1 MSANPTEKHVEEHV
15 YLYCVILGSETQ
27 TFGRIG
33 IGGRGAEVYA
43 ISNKDLTGVVS
54 RIDATSVP
62 RTDESILVHQKV
74 VQKAFE
80 LAPMFPMQ
88 FSTIFESEDAV
99 RQYLAERY
107 EELHRTLESLKEA
120 EPPVVSDP
128 TRAVL
133 KEALD
138 HSLSNALRIRELSDS
153 ARGEPPHEQRREP
166 LIEVSLRRELDG
178 MEELTSQANSIA
190 ELVEVALK
198 RMNSSQQR

>member
-1 MSANPTEKHVEEHV
+1 LSANPTEKHVKEHV

-54 RIDATSVP
+54 RIDAVSVP
-62 RTDESILVHQKV
+62 RTDENILAHQKV
-74 VQKAFE
+74 VQKAFD
-80 LAPMFPMQ
+80 LAPIFPMQ
-88 FSTIFESEDAV
+88 FSTIFESEDVV
-99 RQYLAERY
+99 RQYLTERY
-107 EELHRTLESLKEA
+107 EELHRTLESLKDV
-120 EPPVVSDP
+120 EPPIVSDP

-138 HSLSNALRIRELSDS
+138 HSLTSALRIRELSDT
-153 ARGEPPHEQRREP
+153 ARGELTREQRREQF
-166 LIEVSLRRELDG
+166 IEVSLRSELDG
-178 MEELTSQANSIA
+178 MEELTNHANSIA

-198 RMNSSQQR
+198 RMNSDRKE